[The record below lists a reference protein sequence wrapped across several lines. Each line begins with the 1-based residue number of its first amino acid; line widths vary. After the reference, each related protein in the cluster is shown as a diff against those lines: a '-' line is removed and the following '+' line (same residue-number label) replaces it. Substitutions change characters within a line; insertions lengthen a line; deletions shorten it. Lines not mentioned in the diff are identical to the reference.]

1 MNRSKNGVPF
11 VPRKKID
18 ELKEEHVKE
27 RREKRG
33 VSGNLQGERNRDTPL
48 RVISSNKNNNSSSN
62 KNNNSS
68 FTSNLFNS
76 IANKPDDKK
85 GLVSNLYGNVA
96 NANNNGDK
104 WKELENLI
112 NKKLDGYVKKNTEH
126 VATIKEILTKIE
138 KIKEKLKE
146 NHGLSAKT
154 EKIQKELEDCANEKE
169 KLNGQLES
177 QKYTFEKTIKDQ
189 ENKINDINTQNIS
202 QQKKN
207 EELEKELNK
216 YQEATNNHKKT
227 IDDLNKLIDEK
238 DQEIQQ
244 KIANLITTISEKD
257 DTINGLGL
265 EEQLSSLYKEIN
277 DLITTQQKTY
287 AEALKSNSTPGMFGS
302 QSYPNLKTSQEQ
314 NQVIPSQPTTNNTN
328 PSPNLPGISR
338 GRNTKGGKRRGRTT
352 RRVKKAGRR
361 RTIKKTGGRRRTI
374 KKTGRRGKKTK
385 RRN

>member
-1 MNRSKNGVPF
+1 MNNRTNKQQSIEQARQNISNHERGQQKPV
-11 VPRKKID
+11 KIPIKPKS
-18 ELKEEHVKE
+18 ETSV
-27 RREKRG
+27 
-33 VSGNLQGERNRDTPL
+33 
-48 RVISSNKNNNSSSN
+48 RVVSSNKNNKGFVGKILS
-62 KNNNSS
+62 
-68 FTSNLFNS
+68 T
-76 IANKPDDKK
+76 IASKPDDKNRV
-85 GLVSNLYGNVA
+85 VSNLKYNIA

-177 QKYTFEKTIKDQ
+177 QKYTFERTIKDQ

-287 AEALKSNSTPGMFGS
+287 AEALQSQGRKSTPGMLTS
-302 QSYPNLKTSQEQ
+302 HSATNLKTSQEQ
-314 NQVIPSQPTTNNTN
+314 NQVIPLPPSIKNTN
-328 PSPNLPGISR
+328 PSPNNSGISR

-361 RTIKKTGGRRRTI
+361 RSTIKKTGGRRRTI

>member
-1 MNRSKNGVPF
+1 MSNSNIRSV
-11 VPRKKID
+11 RDRLKKRVS
-18 ELKEEHVKE
+18 ENQ
-27 RREKRG
+27 RG
-33 VSGNLQGERNRDTPL
+33 QLNIKKSESVDASKP
-48 RVISSNKNNNSSSN
+48 NNNREGYV
-62 KNNNSS
+62 NNFLNAV
-68 FTSNLFNS
+68 
-76 IANKPDDKK
+76 ANKPDDKN
-85 GLVSNLYGNVA
+85 GVVGNLHDNIA
-96 NANNNGDK
+96 NSNNNGDK
-104 WKELENLI
+104 WEELENLI

-177 QKYTFEKTIKDQ
+177 QKYTFEETIKDQ

-287 AEALKSNSTPGMFGS
+287 AEALKSNSTPGMVGS
-302 QSYPNLKTSQEQ
+302 QSDPNLKTSQEQ
-314 NQVIPSQPTTNNTN
+314 NQVIPLPPSIENTN
-328 PSPNLPGISR
+328 PSPNNSGISR

-361 RTIKKTGGRRRTI
+361 RSTIKKTGGRRRTI

>member
-33 VSGNLQGERNRDTPL
+33 VSGKLQGERNRDTPL
-48 RVISSNKNNNSSSN
+48 RVISSNKNNNQEGFVGKILN
-62 KNNNSS
+62 
-68 FTSNLFNS
+68 T
-76 IANKPDDKK
+76 IASKPDDKNRV
-85 GLVSNLYGNVA
+85 VSNLKYNVD

-227 IDDLNKLIDEK
+227 IDDLNKL
-238 DQEIQQ
+238 
-244 KIANLITTISEKD
+244 A
-257 DTINGLGL
+257 
-265 EEQLSSLYKEIN
+265 
-277 DLITTQQKTY
+277 
-287 AEALKSNSTPGMFGS
+287 
-302 QSYPNLKTSQEQ
+302 
-314 NQVIPSQPTTNNTN
+314 
-328 PSPNLPGISR
+328 
-338 GRNTKGGKRRGRTT
+338 
-352 RRVKKAGRR
+352 
-361 RTIKKTGGRRRTI
+361 
-374 KKTGRRGKKTK
+374 
-385 RRN
+385 